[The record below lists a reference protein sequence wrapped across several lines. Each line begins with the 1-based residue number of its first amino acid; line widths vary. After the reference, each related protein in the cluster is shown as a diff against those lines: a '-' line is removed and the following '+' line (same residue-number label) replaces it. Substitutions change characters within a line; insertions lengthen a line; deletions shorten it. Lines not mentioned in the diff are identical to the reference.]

1 MSASPANRRRV
12 AFEPTPNPH
21 ALRASVTPPL
31 PEVPG
36 EIAARS
42 FRDSAA
48 AAGHPLAAALFAI
61 PGVVGVLLSSD
72 GSWLSV
78 NKSPEAQWK
87 AASVA
92 VRRVLER
99 WP

>member
-1 MSASPANRRRV
+1 MPSTRRV
-12 AFEPTPNPH
+12 VFEPTPNPH
-21 ALRASVTPPL
+21 ALRASIAPPL
-31 PEVPG
+31 PGAPG

-42 FRDSAA
+42 FRDAA
-48 AAGHPLAAALFAI
+48 AAAANPLAAALFAI
-61 PGVVGVLLSSD
+61 PGVVGVLLSAD

-87 AASVA
+87 TASVA